1 MKVQDLMTW
10 EIDWCTTDSDLG
22 SAAMEMWRRDCG
34 IVPVVESDS
43 RKLVG
48 VITDRDIC
56 MATATQRRDPYSL
69 RVGDVMSKR
78 LFTCSPADDARAAL
92 RIMKEGQVRRL
103 PVVDPKGTLQGIISL
118 NDLALAAQRTGRP
131 GEALS
136 FAEVMEAV
144 QGVSRHRV
152 RKEMVEAATA

>member
-1 MKVQDLMTW
+1 MKIQDLMTW
-10 EIDWCTTDSDLG
+10 EVDSCTPDSDLG
-22 SAAMEMWRRDCG
+22 SAAMTMWRRDCG
-34 IVPVVESDS
+34 FVPVVERDA

-69 RVGDVMSKR
+69 RVGDVMSKK

-103 PVVDPKGTLQGIISL
+103 PVVDPKGIVQGVISL

-131 GEALS
+131 GEGIT
-136 FAEVMEAV
+136 FAEVMEAF
-144 QGVSRHRV
+144 QAISKHRV
-152 RKEMVEAATA
+152 RKEIVETVTA